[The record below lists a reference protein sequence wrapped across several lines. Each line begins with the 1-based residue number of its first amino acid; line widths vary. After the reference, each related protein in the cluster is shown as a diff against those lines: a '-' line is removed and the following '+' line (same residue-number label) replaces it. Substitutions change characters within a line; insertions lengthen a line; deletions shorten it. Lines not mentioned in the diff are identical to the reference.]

1 MRDGTTSYDAAVSSF
16 PAPAPASDQRG
27 RPAVRSA
34 DVTVAYGDHLA
45 VCDATFEIPEGRLA
59 AVIGPNGSGKTTLLR
74 AISGLEEIHH
84 GQLSV
89 LGSGPG
95 RRRRKVAHV
104 LQNTTVNDAVPL
116 TVREV
121 VGMGRYA
128 RLGPFRRFSSTDHD
142 AVATAMERMEVTD
155 LAGRHLRELSG
166 GQRQRVYVAQG
177 LAQQAE
183 LLLLDEPVTGL
194 DVLSQDRI
202 NEVMR
207 EEVAAGRTVVFTT
220 HDVEAAAGSDDVL
233 LLATHVIAAGPPEH
247 VLTAEHLGRAYGG
260 RIFETSEGAV
270 VLGEPHQHGTAAI
283 RHRPDAHD
291 HEHEDRPGFEGPA

>member
-1 MRDGTTSYDAAVSSF
+1 MPRRSTSYDATVTSS
-16 PAPAPASDQRG
+16 PAPTSAASSRPTGPA
-27 RPAVRSA
+27 ARSA

-45 VCDATFEIPEGRLA
+45 LCDATFEIAAGRLV

-74 AISGLEEIHH
+74 AISGLEEIDH
-84 GQLSV
+84 GHLVV
-89 LGSGPG
+89 LGSDPG
-95 RRRRKVAHV
+95 RQRRKVAHV

-121 VGMGRYA
+121 VAMGRYA
-128 RLGPFRRFSSTDHD
+128 RLGPLRRFGAADHD
-142 AVATAMERMEVTD
+142 AVTTAMERMEVAD

-194 DVLSQDRI
+194 DALSQERI

-220 HDVEAAAGSDDVL
+220 HDVEAAASSDQVL
-233 LLATHVIAAGPPEH
+233 LLATHVIAAGPPQA

-270 VLGEPHQHGTAAI
+270 VLGEPHQHGPAAV
-283 RHRPDAHD
+283 RHRPHA
-291 HEHEDRPGFEGPA
+291 HEHADDGAGGPS